1 MQVDAAVNALLEV
14 ADGEISFKEFETLY
28 KEITP
33 KEYIQSDAWR
43 VFNTITLDRTEQVQD
58 VQSGP

>member
-1 MQVDAAVNALLEV
+1 MNPLLEV